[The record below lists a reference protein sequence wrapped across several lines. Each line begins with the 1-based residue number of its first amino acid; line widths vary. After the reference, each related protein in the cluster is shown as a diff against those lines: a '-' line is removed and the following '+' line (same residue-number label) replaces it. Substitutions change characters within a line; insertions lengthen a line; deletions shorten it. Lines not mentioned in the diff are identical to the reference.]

1 MQATGGRSVTG
12 AVPERISAQ
21 TPFKKAVHI
30 GASAWERLTVA
41 DSPDPLELLRSKGYL
56 FLLAV
61 AVLLGAPISAI
72 AYFYL
77 KLVSWLQ
84 HELYDVLPK
93 ALGFAGT
100 PAWWPVPLLLVSG
113 LVVGLVVRYLPG
125 RGGHS
130 PADGFKVGGGP
141 PLPIDLPGV
150 VIASIATL
158 ALGAVLG
165 PEAPLIAIGG
175 GLGALTVHLVKS
187 DAPPMATVV
196 IAGAGSFAAIS
207 TLLGNPLAGAFLLM
221 EATGLGGP
229 VLGMVLVPG
238 LLASGIGYMV
248 FIGLNSWTGFGT
260 FSLSIPNLAHLPTPT
275 IAELGW
281 AVVVGLGATVLG
293 GAVRWAALFVRPFVE
308 RNLVLFTPLAGAAVA
323 GIAIAFAEGTGQSY
337 SNVLFSGQN
346 ELAPFTAHAAT
357 WSVGALVRGGRLQG
371 AGLRHLAE
379 QLPRWPDLSV
389 VVHRGRRGHRPVAPA
404 GAPDGGGHGHGDR
417 RHVHRHA
424 QASPDVGAGGQLAG
438 RQCRLFHD
446 SPHHRRLHRG
456 LRGLGPLR
464 SGARQRRQGD
474 RADGGAAAAAA
485 SPAPDG

>member
-1 MQATGGRSVTG
+1 M
-12 AVPERISAQ
+12 
-21 TPFKKAVHI
+21 
-30 GASAWERLTVA
+30 A

-61 AVLLGAPISAI
+61 ACLLGAPISAI

-187 DAPPMATVV
+187 DAPPMATLV

-260 FSLSIPNLAHLPTPT
+260 FSLSIPNLGHLPTPT

-293 GAVRWAALFVRPFVE
+293 GAVRWTALFVRPFVE
-308 RNLVLFTPLAGAAVA
+308 RNLVLLTPLAGAAVA

-357 WSVGALVRGGRLQG
+357 WSVGALVAVVVCKGLAYGISLSSFRGGPIFPSLFIG
-371 AGLRHLAE
+371 A
-379 QLPRWPDLSV
+379 
-389 VVHRGRRGHRPVAPA
+389 
-404 GAPDGGGHGHGDR
+404 
-417 RHVHRHA
+417 
-424 QASPDVGAGGQLAG
+424 AGGIALSHLPGLPMVAG
-438 RQCRLFHD
+438 MAMGIGAMSTVMLK
-446 SPHHRRLHRG
+446 L
-456 LRGLGPLR
+456 PLT
-464 SGARQRRQGD
+464 SVLVASLLVASAGTATIPLIIVASTVAYVASARFAPVPANAGK
-474 RADGGAAAAAA
+474 ATELMEEAAATAA
-485 SPAPDG
+485 STAPVG